1 MVDNRAMSPTGF
13 ENARE
18 LPIRPCRM
26 SAAHLKPARPMF
38 AGSLLVGFT
47 IILVAVWLEY
57 NDSVTSAYLARQEP
71 DKQLTRDTATE
82 SIDARYQRVRRRWR
96 LVIHLLLAICG
107 ALMIAAGWAG
117 PGKFWIASWTAVA
130 MLMLC
135 ILVLAVGDALR
146 THAHQVRKLAETR
159 SAMNEKTIGK

>member
-1 MVDNRAMSPTGF
+1 
-13 ENARE
+13 
-18 LPIRPCRM
+18 
-26 SAAHLKPARPMF
+26 MF

-57 NDSVTSAYLARQEP
+57 NDSITAAYLASRHSGQG
-71 DKQLTRDTATE
+71 LTKESATQ
-82 SIDARYQRVRRRWR
+82 SSDARYQKVRRRWR
-96 LVIHLLLAICG
+96 LVIHVLLAICG
-107 ALMIAAGWAG
+107 ALMIAAGWTG

-146 THAHQVRKLAETR
+146 THTHQVRKLAETR
-159 SAMNEKTIGK
+159 SAMNEKFGGK